1 MNWKIRLPRTS
12 RLPSGFALGKSLGP
26 RGAKSLLR
34 QISRSSEGVFSNTSL
49 LSAVYYY
56 NTNIIV
62 LLIQEQHKQPAGEDW
77 ASALWG
83 NVWSLK
89 PPTPSISFKSY
100 IWDTDYQYDD
110 KDHKCGQSI
119 NHVGN
124 IKMIN
129 MIKIITNLSP
139 RCNPPLP
146 PLLPPLMLQNL
157 EMVNILGFN
166 LI

>member
-1 MNWKIRLPRTS
+1 MWKRWKRWSWNQSSAMAVITNPRLHNIH
-12 RLPSGFALGKSLGP
+12 
-26 RGAKSLLR
+26 
-34 QISRSSEGVFSNTSL
+34 QYNTNMI
-49 LSAVYYY
+49 YNINQYQYNTIYY
-56 NTNIIV
+56 NTNMIYNIIQYQYNS
-62 LLIQEQHKQPAGEDW
+62 IIEDW

-119 NHVGN
+119 NHVDN

-157 EMVNILGFN
+157 EMVNILGFY